1 LQDRSKGVENM
12 KNKLF
17 VLLSESS
24 GGKDTL
30 LNMIVKNEFL
40 KPVIST
46 TTRRMRSNEEQERE
60 YHFITKEEFMLME
73 AKDEFLET
81 TSYLIPSEGIVKYG
95 LAKKDVVLSKSSY
108 GVILN
113 PIGLQQVEEQLGKE
127 NVVSI
132 YIHRNDKDR
141 FISYLNREE
150 KRFDLILDDAYER
163 YKRDLKDFAGIETK
177 VDYVINNDGYSED
190 MLLQFLEILNAES
203 YKN

>member
-1 LQDRSKGVENM
+1 M

-46 TTRRMRSNEEQERE
+46 TTRKMRSNEEQDRE
-60 YHFITKEEFMLME
+60 YHFVTKEEFMLME

-108 GVILN
+108 VVILN

-150 KRFDLILDDAYER
+150 KEFSLILEDAYER
-163 YKRDLKDFAGIETK
+163 FKKDLNDFAGIETK
-177 VDYVINNDGYSED
+177 VDYVINNNGSLED
-190 MLLQFLEILNAES
+190 MLLQFLEILNIES
-203 YKN
+203 SKQ

>member
-1 LQDRSKGVENM
+1 M

-40 KPVIST
+40 KPVISV
-46 TTRRMRSNEEQERE
+46 TTRKMRSNEEQDRE

-73 AKDEFLET
+73 AKKKFLEI
-81 TSYLIPSEGIVKYG
+81 TSYLIPSEGVVKYAM
-95 LAKKDVVLSKSSY
+95 AKEDVVLSKSSY
-108 GVILN
+108 VVILN

-150 KRFDLILDDAYER
+150 KEFSLILEDAYER
-163 YKRDLKDFAGIETK
+163 FKKDLNDFAGIETK
-177 VDYVINNDGYSED
+177 VDYIINNNGSLED
-190 MLLQFLEILNAES
+190 MLLQFLEILNIES
-203 YKN
+203 SKQ

>member
-1 LQDRSKGVENM
+1 M

-46 TTRRMRSNEEQERE
+46 TTRKMRSNEEQDRE
-60 YHFITKEEFMLME
+60 YHFVTKEEFMLME

-108 GVILN
+108 VVILN

-163 YKRDLKDFAGIETK
+163 YKRDLNDFAGIETK
-177 VDYVINNDGYSED
+177 VDYVINNNGSLED
-190 MLLQFLEILNAES
+190 MMIQFLEILNIES
-203 YKN
+203 SKQ

>member
-1 LQDRSKGVENM
+1 M

-46 TTRRMRSNEEQERE
+46 TTRKMRSNEEQDRE
-60 YHFITKEEFMLME
+60 YHFVTKEEFMLME

-108 GVILN
+108 VVILN

-150 KRFDLILDDAYER
+150 KEFSLILEDAYER

>member
-1 LQDRSKGVENM
+1 M

-46 TTRRMRSNEEQERE
+46 TTRKMRSNEEQDRE
-60 YHFITKEEFMLME
+60 YHFVTKEEFMLME

-108 GVILN
+108 VVILN
-113 PIGLQQVEEQLGKE
+113 PIGLQQVEGQLGKE

-150 KRFDLILDDAYER
+150 KEFSLILEDAYER
-163 YKRDLKDFAGIETK
+163 FKKDLNDFAGIETK
-177 VDYVINNDGYSED
+177 VDYIINNNGSLED
-190 MLLQFLEILNAES
+190 MMIQFLEILNIES
-203 YKN
+203 SKQ

>member
-1 LQDRSKGVENM
+1 M

-46 TTRRMRSNEEQERE
+46 TTRKMRSNEKQDRE
-60 YHFITKEEFMLME
+60 YHFVTKEEFMLME

-81 TSYLIPSEGIVKYG
+81 TSYLIPSEGVVKYG

-108 GVILN
+108 VVILN

-150 KRFDLILDDAYER
+150 KEFSLILEDAYER
-163 YKRDLKDFAGIETK
+163 FKKDLNDFAGIETK
-177 VDYVINNDGYSED
+177 VDYIINNNGSLED
-190 MLLQFLEILNAES
+190 MMIQFLEILNIES
-203 YKN
+203 SKQ

>member
-1 LQDRSKGVENM
+1 M

-46 TTRRMRSNEEQERE
+46 ATRKMRSNEEQDRE
-60 YHFITKEEFMLME
+60 YHFVTKEEFMLME

-108 GVILN
+108 VVILN

-150 KRFDLILDDAYER
+150 KEFNLILEDAYER
-163 YKRDLKDFAGIETK
+163 FKKDLNDFAGIETK
-177 VDYVINNDGYSED
+177 VDYIINNNGSLED
-190 MLLQFLEILNAES
+190 MLLQFLEILNIES
-203 YKN
+203 SKQ

>member
-1 LQDRSKGVENM
+1 M

>member
-1 LQDRSKGVENM
+1 M

-46 TTRRMRSNEEQERE
+46 TTRKMRSNEEQDRE

-73 AKDEFLET
+73 AKDKFLET
-81 TSYLIPSEGIVKYG
+81 TNYLIPSEGIVKYG

-108 GVILN
+108 VVILN

-150 KRFDLILDDAYER
+150 KEFSLILEDAYER
-163 YKRDLKDFAGIETK
+163 FKKDLNDFAGIETK
-177 VDYVINNDGYSED
+177 VDYIINNNGSLED
-190 MLLQFLEILNAES
+190 MLLQFLEILNIES
-203 YKN
+203 SKQ

>member
-1 LQDRSKGVENM
+1 M

-30 LNMIVKNEFL
+30 LNMIVKNKFL
-40 KPVIST
+40 KPVISV
-46 TTRRMRSNEEQERE
+46 TTRKMRSNEEQDRE
-60 YHFITKEEFMLME
+60 YHFVTKEEFILME
-73 AKDEFLET
+73 AKKKFLEI
-81 TSYLIPSEGIVKYG
+81 TSYLIPSEGVVKYAM
-95 LAKKDVVLSKSSY
+95 AKEDVVLSKSSY
-108 GVILN
+108 VVILN

-150 KRFDLILDDAYER
+150 KEFSLILEDAYER
-163 YKRDLKDFAGIETK
+163 FKKDLNDFAGIETK
-177 VDYVINNDGYSED
+177 VDYVINNNGSLED
-190 MLLQFLEILNAES
+190 MMIQFLEILNIES
-203 YKN
+203 SKTII

>member
-1 LQDRSKGVENM
+1 M

-30 LNMIVKNEFL
+30 LNMIVRNEFL

-46 TTRRMRSNEEQERE
+46 TTRRMRSNEEQDRE

-73 AKDEFLET
+73 AKDKFLET

-108 GVILN
+108 VVILN

-190 MLLQFLEILNAES
+190 MLLQFLEILNIES

>member
-1 LQDRSKGVENM
+1 M

-30 LNMIVKNEFL
+30 LNMIVRNEFL

-46 TTRRMRSNEEQERE
+46 TTRKMRSNEEQDRE
-60 YHFITKEEFMLME
+60 YHFVTKEEFMLME

-108 GVILN
+108 VVILN
-113 PIGLQQVEEQLGKE
+113 PIGLQQVEEQLGRE

-150 KRFDLILDDAYER
+150 KEFSLILEDAYER
-163 YKRDLKDFAGIETK
+163 FKKDLNDFAGIETK
-177 VDYVINNDGYSED
+177 VDYVINNDGSLED
-190 MLLQFLEILNAES
+190 MMIQFLEILNIES
-203 YKN
+203 SKQ

>member
-1 LQDRSKGVENM
+1 M

-46 TTRRMRSNEEQERE
+46 ATRKMRSNEEQDRE
-60 YHFITKEEFMLME
+60 YHFVTKEEFMLME

-81 TSYLIPSEGIVKYG
+81 TSYLIPSEGVVKYG
-95 LAKKDVVLSKSSY
+95 LAKKDVILSKSSY
-108 GVILN
+108 VVILN
-113 PIGLQQVEEQLGKE
+113 PIGLQQVEDQLGKE

-163 YKRDLKDFAGIETK
+163 YKRDLNDFAGIETK
-177 VDYVINNDGYSED
+177 VDYVINNDGSLED
-190 MLLQFLEILNAES
+190 MMIQFLEILNIES
-203 YKN
+203 SKQ

>member
-1 LQDRSKGVENM
+1 M

-46 TTRRMRSNEEQERE
+46 TTRKMRSNEEQDRE
-60 YHFITKEEFMLME
+60 YHFVTKEEFMLME
-73 AKDEFLET
+73 AKDEFLEA

-95 LAKKDVVLSKSSY
+95 LAKKDVILSKSSY
-108 GVILN
+108 VVILN
-113 PIGLQQVEEQLGKE
+113 PIGLQQVEDQLGKE

-163 YKRDLKDFAGIETK
+163 YKRDLNDFTGIETK
-177 VDYVINNDGYSED
+177 VDYVINNDGSLED
-190 MLLQFLEILNAES
+190 MMIQFLEILNIES
-203 YKN
+203 SKTII

>member
-1 LQDRSKGVENM
+1 M

-46 TTRRMRSNEEQERE
+46 TTRKMRSNEKQDRE
-60 YHFITKEEFMLME
+60 YHFVTKEEFMLME
-73 AKDEFLET
+73 AKKKFLEIT
-81 TSYLIPSEGIVKYG
+81 QYIIPSEGVVKYAM
-95 LAKKDVVLSKSSY
+95 AKEDVVLSKSSY
-108 GVILN
+108 VVILN
-113 PIGLQQVEEQLGKE
+113 PIGLQQVEEQLGRE

-150 KRFDLILDDAYER
+150 KEFSLILEDACER
-163 YKRDLKDFAGIETK
+163 FKKDLNDFTGIETK
-177 VDYVINNDGYSED
+177 VDYVINNDGSLED
-190 MLLQFLEILNAES
+190 MMIQFLEILNIES
-203 YKN
+203 SKQ

>member
-1 LQDRSKGVENM
+1 M

-46 TTRRMRSNEEQERE
+46 TTRKMRSNEEQDRE
-60 YHFITKEEFMLME
+60 YHFVTKEEFMLME

-108 GVILN
+108 VVILN

-150 KRFDLILDDAYER
+150 KEFSLILEDAYER
-163 YKRDLKDFAGIETK
+163 FKKDLNDFAGIETK
-177 VDYVINNDGYSED
+177 VDYVINNDGSLED
-190 MLLQFLEILNAES
+190 MMIQFLEILNIES
-203 YKN
+203 SKQ

>member
-1 LQDRSKGVENM
+1 M

-46 TTRRMRSNEEQERE
+46 TTRKMRSNEEQDRE
-60 YHFITKEEFMLME
+60 YHFVTKEEFMLME

-108 GVILN
+108 VVILN
-113 PIGLQQVEEQLGKE
+113 PIGLQQVEEQLGRE

-163 YKRDLKDFAGIETK
+163 YKRDLNDFAGIETK
-177 VDYVINNDGYSED
+177 VDYVINNDGSLED
-190 MLLQFLEILNAES
+190 MMIQFLEILNIES
-203 YKN
+203 SKQ

>member
-1 LQDRSKGVENM
+1 M

-30 LNMIVKNEFL
+30 LNMIVRNEFL

-46 TTRRMRSNEEQERE
+46 TTRRMRSNEEQDRE
-60 YHFITKEEFMLME
+60 YHFVTKEEFMLME
-73 AKDEFLET
+73 AKDKFLET

-108 GVILN
+108 VVILN
-113 PIGLQQVEEQLGKE
+113 PIGLQQVEGQLGKE

-163 YKRDLKDFAGIETK
+163 YKRDLNDFAGIETK

-190 MLLQFLEILNAES
+190 MLLQFLEILNIES

>member
-1 LQDRSKGVENM
+1 M

-108 GVILN
+108 VVILN
-113 PIGLQQVEEQLGKE
+113 PIGLQQVEGQLGKE

-150 KRFDLILDDAYER
+150 KEFSLILEDAYER

>member
-1 LQDRSKGVENM
+1 M

-46 TTRRMRSNEEQERE
+46 TTRKMRSNEEQDRE
-60 YHFITKEEFMLME
+60 YHFVTKEEFILME

-95 LAKKDVVLSKSSY
+95 LAKEDVVLSKSSY
-108 GVILN
+108 VVILN
-113 PIGLQQVEEQLGKE
+113 PIGLQQVEEQLGRE

-150 KRFDLILDDAYER
+150 KEFSLILEDAYER
-163 YKRDLKDFAGIETK
+163 FKKDLNDFAGIETK
-177 VDYVINNDGYSED
+177 VDYVINNDGSLED
-190 MLLQFLEILNAES
+190 MMIQFLEILNIES
-203 YKN
+203 SRLQYKLK

>member
-1 LQDRSKGVENM
+1 M

-46 TTRRMRSNEEQERE
+46 TTRKMRSNEEQDRE
-60 YHFITKEEFMLME
+60 YHFVTKEEFMLME

-108 GVILN
+108 VVILN

-163 YKRDLKDFAGIETK
+163 YKRDLNDFAGIETK
-177 VDYVINNDGYSED
+177 VDYVINNDGSLED
-190 MLLQFLEILNAES
+190 MMIQFLEILNIES
-203 YKN
+203 SKTII

>member
-1 LQDRSKGVENM
+1 M

-108 GVILN
+108 VVILN
-113 PIGLQQVEEQLGKE
+113 PIGLQQVEGQLGKE

-150 KRFDLILDDAYER
+150 KEFSLILEDAYER
-163 YKRDLKDFAGIETK
+163 FKKDLNDFAGIETK
-177 VDYVINNDGYSED
+177 VDYVINNNGSLED
-190 MLLQFLEILNAES
+190 MLIQFLEILNIES
-203 YKN
+203 SKQ

>member
-46 TTRRMRSNEEQERE
+46 TTRKMRSNEEQDRE
-60 YHFITKEEFMLME
+60 YHFVTKEEFMLME

-108 GVILN
+108 VVILN

-150 KRFDLILDDAYER
+150 KEFSLILEDAYER
-163 YKRDLKDFAGIETK
+163 FKKDLNDFAGIETK
-177 VDYVINNDGYSED
+177 VDYVINNDGSLED
-190 MLLQFLEILNAES
+190 MMIQFLEILNIES
-203 YKN
+203 SKQ

>member
-1 LQDRSKGVENM
+1 M

-46 TTRRMRSNEEQERE
+46 ATRKMRSNEEQDRE
-60 YHFITKEEFMLME
+60 YHFVTKEEFMLME

-108 GVILN
+108 VVILN

-150 KRFDLILDDAYER
+150 KEFSLILEDAYER
-163 YKRDLKDFAGIETK
+163 FKKDLNDFAGIETK
-177 VDYVINNDGYSED
+177 VDYVINNDGSLED
-190 MLLQFLEILNAES
+190 MMIQFLEILNIES
-203 YKN
+203 SKQ

>member
-1 LQDRSKGVENM
+1 M

-30 LNMIVKNEFL
+30 LNMIVRNEFL

-46 TTRRMRSNEEQERE
+46 TTRKMRSNEEQDRE
-60 YHFITKEEFMLME
+60 YHFVTKEEFMLME

-108 GVILN
+108 VVILN

-190 MLLQFLEILNAES
+190 MLLQFLEILNIES

>member
-1 LQDRSKGVENM
+1 M

-46 TTRRMRSNEEQERE
+46 TTRKMRSNEEQDRE
-60 YHFITKEEFMLME
+60 YHFVTKEEFMLME

-108 GVILN
+108 VVILN

-150 KRFDLILDDAYER
+150 KEFSLILEDAYER
-163 YKRDLKDFAGIETK
+163 FKKDLNDFAGIEIK
-177 VDYVINNDGYSED
+177 VDYVINNNGSLED
-190 MLLQFLEILNAES
+190 MLLQFLEILNIES
-203 YKN
+203 SKQ

>member
-1 LQDRSKGVENM
+1 M

-46 TTRRMRSNEEQERE
+46 TTRKMRSNEKQDRE
-60 YHFITKEEFMLME
+60 YHFVTKEEFMLME

-108 GVILN
+108 VVILN
-113 PIGLQQVEEQLGKE
+113 PIGLQQVEEQLGRE

-150 KRFDLILDDAYER
+150 KEFSLILEDACER
-163 YKRDLKDFAGIETK
+163 FKKDLNDFTGIETK
-177 VDYVINNDGYSED
+177 VDYVINNDGSLED
-190 MLLQFLEILNAES
+190 MMIQFLEILNIES
-203 YKN
+203 SKQ

>member
-1 LQDRSKGVENM
+1 M

-46 TTRRMRSNEEQERE
+46 TTRKMRSNEEQDRE
-60 YHFITKEEFMLME
+60 YHFVTKEEFMLME

-108 GVILN
+108 VVILN

-150 KRFDLILDDAYER
+150 KEFSLILEDAYER
-163 YKRDLKDFAGIETK
+163 FKKDLNDFAGIETK
-177 VDYVINNDGYSED
+177 VDYVINNNGSLED
-190 MLLQFLEILNAES
+190 MMIQFLEILNIES
-203 YKN
+203 SKQ

>member
-1 LQDRSKGVENM
+1 M

-46 TTRRMRSNEEQERE
+46 ATRKMRSNEEQDRE
-60 YHFITKEEFMLME
+60 YHFVTKEEFMLME

-108 GVILN
+108 VVILN

-163 YKRDLKDFAGIETK
+163 YKRDLNDFAGIETK
-177 VDYVINNDGYSED
+177 VDYVINNDGSLED
-190 MLLQFLEILNAES
+190 MLLQFLEILNIES
-203 YKN
+203 SKQ

>member
-1 LQDRSKGVENM
+1 M

-46 TTRRMRSNEEQERE
+46 TTRKMRSNEKQDRE
-60 YHFITKEEFMLME
+60 YHFVTKEEFMLME

-108 GVILN
+108 VVILN

-150 KRFDLILDDAYER
+150 KEFSLILEDAYER
-163 YKRDLKDFAGIETK
+163 FKKDLNDFAGIETK
-177 VDYVINNDGYSED
+177 VDYVINNDGSLED
-190 MLLQFLEILNAES
+190 MMIQFLEILNIES
-203 YKN
+203 SKTII

>member
-1 LQDRSKGVENM
+1 M

-95 LAKKDVVLSKSSY
+95 LAKKDVDLKDCSY
-108 GVILN
+108 VVILN
-113 PIGLQQVEEQLGKE
+113 PVGLQEVERKLGKE

>member
-1 LQDRSKGVENM
+1 M

-30 LNMIVKNEFL
+30 LNMIVRNEFL

-46 TTRRMRSNEEQERE
+46 TTRRMRSNEEQDRE
-60 YHFITKEEFMLME
+60 YHFVTKEEFMLME
-73 AKDEFLET
+73 AKDKFLET

-108 GVILN
+108 VVILN

-190 MLLQFLEILNAES
+190 MLLQFLEILNIES

>member
-1 LQDRSKGVENM
+1 M

-46 TTRRMRSNEEQERE
+46 TTRKMRSNEEQDRE
-60 YHFITKEEFMLME
+60 YHFVTKEEFMLME

-108 GVILN
+108 VVILN
-113 PIGLQQVEEQLGKE
+113 PIGLQQVEDQLGKE

-163 YKRDLKDFAGIETK
+163 YKRDLNDFAGIETK
-177 VDYVINNDGYSED
+177 VDYVINNNGSLED
-190 MLLQFLEILNAES
+190 MMIQFLEILNIES
-203 YKN
+203 SKQ

>member
-1 LQDRSKGVENM
+1 M

-46 TTRRMRSNEEQERE
+46 TTRKMRSNEEQDRE
-60 YHFITKEEFMLME
+60 YHFVTKEEFMLME

-108 GVILN
+108 VVILN

-150 KRFDLILDDAYER
+150 KEFSLILEDAYER
-163 YKRDLKDFAGIETK
+163 FKKDLNDFTGIETK
-177 VDYVINNDGYSED
+177 VDYVINNNGSLED
-190 MLLQFLEILNAES
+190 MMIQFLEILNIES
-203 YKN
+203 SKTII

>member
-1 LQDRSKGVENM
+1 M

-46 TTRRMRSNEEQERE
+46 TTRKMRSNEEQDRE
-60 YHFITKEEFMLME
+60 YHFVTKEEFMLME

-81 TSYLIPSEGIVKYG
+81 TSYLIPSEGVVKYAM
-95 LAKKDVVLSKSSY
+95 AKEDVVLSKSSY
-108 GVILN
+108 VVILN
-113 PIGLQQVEEQLGKE
+113 PIGLQQVEDQLGKE

-163 YKRDLKDFAGIETK
+163 YKRDLNDFAGIETK
-177 VDYVINNDGYSED
+177 VDYVINNDGSLED
-190 MLLQFLEILNAES
+190 MMIQFLEILNIES
-203 YKN
+203 SKQ

>member
-1 LQDRSKGVENM
+1 M

-46 TTRRMRSNEEQERE
+46 ATRKMRSNEEQDRE
-60 YHFITKEEFMLME
+60 YHFVTKEEFMLME

-108 GVILN
+108 VVILN

-150 KRFDLILDDAYER
+150 KEFSLILEDAYER
-163 YKRDLKDFAGIETK
+163 FKKDLNDFAGIETK
-177 VDYVINNDGYSED
+177 VDYVINNDGSLED
-190 MLLQFLEILNAES
+190 MMIQFLEILNIES
-203 YKN
+203 SKTII

>member
-1 LQDRSKGVENM
+1 M

-30 LNMIVKNEFL
+30 LNMIVRNEFL

-46 TTRRMRSNEEQERE
+46 TTRRMRSNEEQDRE
-60 YHFITKEEFMLME
+60 YHFVTKEEFMLME

-108 GVILN
+108 VVILN

-150 KRFDLILDDAYER
+150 KEFSLILEDAYER
-163 YKRDLKDFAGIETK
+163 FKKDLNDFTGIETR
-177 VDYVINNDGYSED
+177 VDYVINNNSSLED
-190 MLLQFLEILNAES
+190 MMIQFLEILNIES
-203 YKN
+203 SKQ

>member
-1 LQDRSKGVENM
+1 M

-46 TTRRMRSNEEQERE
+46 ATRKMRSNEEQDRE
-60 YHFITKEEFMLME
+60 YHFVTKEEFMLME

-108 GVILN
+108 VVILN
-113 PIGLQQVEEQLGKE
+113 PIGLQQVEGQLGKE

-163 YKRDLKDFAGIETK
+163 FKKDLNDFTGIETK
-177 VDYVINNDGYSED
+177 VDYVINNDGSLED
-190 MLLQFLEILNAES
+190 MMIQFLEILNIES
-203 YKN
+203 SKQ

>member
-1 LQDRSKGVENM
+1 M

-30 LNMIVKNEFL
+30 LNMIVRNEFL

-46 TTRRMRSNEEQERE
+46 TTRRMRSNEEQDRE
-60 YHFITKEEFMLME
+60 YHFVTKEEFMLME
-73 AKDEFLET
+73 AKDKFLET

-108 GVILN
+108 VVILN

-190 MLLQFLEILNAES
+190 MMIQFLEILNIES
-203 YKN
+203 

>member
-1 LQDRSKGVENM
+1 M

-46 TTRRMRSNEEQERE
+46 TTRKMRSNEKQDRE
-60 YHFITKEEFMLME
+60 YHFVTKEEFMLME

-81 TSYLIPSEGIVKYG
+81 TSYLIPSEGVVKYG
-95 LAKKDVVLSKSSY
+95 LAKKDVILSKSSY
-108 GVILN
+108 VVILN

-163 YKRDLKDFAGIETK
+163 YKRDLNDFAGIETK
-177 VDYVINNDGYSED
+177 VDYVINNDGSLED
-190 MLLQFLEILNAES
+190 MMIQFLEILNIES
-203 YKN
+203 SKTII